1 MKKLLL
7 AALVAVIPVAALQAM
22 PVETFLQ
29 KAEALQQRGMMA
41 LVSSDYRLL
50 RREVETA
57 TASLR
62 AERQSAQRAGRPPAY
77 CPPEQGGSL
86 TSADI
91 LGHFRTI
98 PPAQRAR
105 LQVRDALRTLLARRY
120 PCRR

>member
-1 MKKLLL
+1 MKWIV
-7 AALVAVIPVAALQAM
+7 AAAVVALVPVAALQAM

-29 KAEALQQRGMMA
+29 KADALQQRGVMA

-50 RREVETA
+50 RNEVQTA
-57 TASLR
+57 TEQLR
-62 AERQSAQRAGRPPAY
+62 AERQAAQRAGRQPAY
-77 CPPEQGGSL
+77 CPPQQGGSL
-86 TSADI
+86 APADI

-105 LQVRDALRTLLARRY
+105 MQVRDGLRSLLARRY